1 MMPSPRRKYRRCGG
15 WPNAIAGNI
24 ASWSDRH
31 ARRQVRAE
39 RMPTSRQK
47 TTRQSSNRATIS
59 LITVEAKYTAKQ
71 GQYLAFVYHYTKI
84 HRRAPAE
91 SEIQQYFEVTPP
103 TVHDMIMT
111 LERRGL
117 IARTAGVAR
126 SIRLLVPPEDLPD
139 LE

>member
-1 MMPSPRRKYRRCGG
+1 
-15 WPNAIAGNI
+15 
-24 ASWSDRH
+24 
-31 ARRQVRAE
+31 
-39 RMPTSRQK
+39 
-47 TTRQSSNRATIS
+47 
-59 LITVEAKYTAKQ
+59 VEAKYTTKQ
-71 GQYLAFVYHYTKI
+71 GQYLAFVYHYTRI

-126 SIRLLVPPEDLPD
+126 SIRLLVPLEDLPD

>member
-1 MMPSPRRKYRRCGG
+1 
-15 WPNAIAGNI
+15 
-24 ASWSDRH
+24 
-31 ARRQVRAE
+31 
-39 RMPTSRQK
+39 MPTSRQK

-59 LITVEAKYTAKQ
+59 LITVEPKYTATQ
-71 GQYLAFVYHYTKI
+71 GQYLAFVYYYAKI